1 MFARFCSPASLLLAV
16 MVSLSPVLS
25 CYAYADQSNQGQE
38 VAYGSEDY
46 RGTGRADEPGDGGAQ
61 PQDGAEAGAGAAG
74 GEAQK
79 ADFLE
84 AASSGLSA
92 LGGSPLLGV
101 DGASA
106 HADLHRSGR
115 GGDSGSDGLGAGDGQ
130 SVNRSGDDSSG
141 LGELS
146 ESGFSA
152 DEFGD
157 SASGDNDNSLQVLP
171 QDEEVSNDD
180 LIEPRVIPAVPA
192 SIYAALSWIGVAST
206 TAGYVDQFVGW
217 FSGGDKNEKANI
229 AVNAANFGMLKVIA
243 NILHDELDSIHTYT
257 YQTQQAL
264 SRYGVVGSAINKL
277 VDYNVNEYYDGY
289 TYSTAK
295 YLAFIFRELEQ
306 AETLSKQQWGYGY
319 GGTAVFNT
327 NSPAGWLQK
336 LKEYN
341 VNEYYDG
348 YTYSTA
354 KYLAFIF
361 RELERGN
368 SKLNYSGSL
377 VGGDSGDYSAARLLA
392 RVHNALYGDI
402 TYAETGNGGVR
413 SAVSVLGYIAN
424 LIYYGN
430 NDIMM
435 IAGRNLYNGGLNGV
449 EGSGLY
455 STARLL
461 ARLYNANVQE
471 VTLHETGSTGYRST
485 AGLLGYLANLV
496 FDTQYSD
503 GQLIETG
510 TSAKRSLA
518 DLLRYT
524 ANLAYLSKEKLN
536 QISSFMQADS
546 SLLSKSVSDILS
558 RLDLLHEDMGAGISV
573 DTSGIESNLD
583 KIAGL
588 LLAAGVIENGKD
600 LFDAVFGDLSG
611 IGQAAATGAIQSAM
625 EDAFPFCVP
634 ALVKQVFGL
643 LVFEGSA
650 PVWEFDIC
658 GHPLVCD
665 FSGFQLVADCT
676 SWLARLGFVLALLV
690 NTRKFVFTVNGG
702 GSS

>member
-1 MFARFCSPASLLLAV
+1 MFARFCSPVSLLLAV

-25 CYAYADQSNQGQE
+25 CYAYADESATDQGVADAYSQE
-38 VAYGSEDY
+38 AQEDPDS
-46 RGTGRADEPGDGGAQ
+46 RGDGARSSGADV
-61 PQDGAEAGAGAAG
+61 DGESAASGADGSAAG
-74 GEAQK
+74 EGRFP
-79 ADFLE
+79 D
-84 AASSGLSA
+84 
-92 LGGSPLLGV
+92 

-106 HADLHRSGR
+106 GAGEAAQEIDGGLAEGPDDSFGSFGDDLSLP
-115 GGDSGSDGLGAGDGQ
+115 DDGIMPLGLTEVGYLDKIYFALGA
-130 SVNRSGDDSSG
+130 NNSGG
-141 LGELS
+141 S
-146 ESGFSA
+146 ESFKPYSVSWSA
-152 DEFGD
+152 IKGTIHWV
-157 SASGDNDNSLQVLP
+157 ASKIYVNV
-171 QDEEVSNDD
+171 
-180 LIEPRVIPAVPA
+180 A
-192 SIYAALSWIGVAST
+192 SI
-206 TAGYVDQFVGW
+206 
-217 FSGGDKNEKANI
+217 
-229 AVNAANFGMLKVIA
+229 
-243 NILHDELDSIHTYT
+243 
-257 YQTQQAL
+257 
-264 SRYGVVGSAINKL
+264 
-277 VDYNVNEYYDGY
+277 
-289 TYSTAK
+289 
-295 YLAFIFRELEQ
+295 
-306 AETLSKQQWGYGY
+306 AETLSTVSSNVSRQVNYLQAIDTATKYHRSEFTSAWGYGY
-319 GGTAVFNT
+319 GGTAVINS

-361 RELERGN
+361 RELERVN

-536 QISSFMQADS
+536 QISGFMQADS
-546 SLLSKSVSDILS
+546 SLLSKGLSDILA

-573 DTSGIESNLD
+573 DTSGIESKLD

-611 IGQAAATGAIQSAM
+611 IGQAAAIGAIQSAM

-658 GHPLVCD
+658 GYPLVCD
-665 FSGFQLVADCT
+665 FAGFQLVADCT
-676 SWLARLGFVLALLV
+676 SWLSRLGLLLALLV

>member
-1 MFARFCSPASLLLAV
+1 
-16 MVSLSPVLS
+16 
-25 CYAYADQSNQGQE
+25 
-38 VAYGSEDY
+38 
-46 RGTGRADEPGDGGAQ
+46 
-61 PQDGAEAGAGAAG
+61 
-74 GEAQK
+74 
-79 ADFLE
+79 
-84 AASSGLSA
+84 
-92 LGGSPLLGV
+92 
-101 DGASA
+101 
-106 HADLHRSGR
+106 
-115 GGDSGSDGLGAGDGQ
+115 
-130 SVNRSGDDSSG
+130 
-141 LGELS
+141 
-146 ESGFSA
+146 
-152 DEFGD
+152 
-157 SASGDNDNSLQVLP
+157 
-171 QDEEVSNDD
+171 
-180 LIEPRVIPAVPA
+180 
-192 SIYAALSWIGVAST
+192 
-206 TAGYVDQFVGW
+206 
-217 FSGGDKNEKANI
+217 
-229 AVNAANFGMLKVIA
+229 MLKVIA

-257 YQTQQAL
+257 YQTQLAL

-295 YLAFIFRELEQ
+295 YLAFIFRELER
-306 AETLSKQQWGYGY
+306 
-319 GGTAVFNT
+319 V
-327 NSPAGWLQK
+327 
-336 LKEYN
+336 
-341 VNEYYDG
+341 
-348 YTYSTA
+348 
-354 KYLAFIF
+354 
-361 RELERGN
+361 N

-536 QISSFMQADS
+536 QISGFMQADS
-546 SLLSKSVSDILS
+546 SLLSKGLSDILA

-573 DTSGIESNLD
+573 DTSGIESKLD

-611 IGQAAATGAIQSAM
+611 IGQAAAIGAIQSAM

-658 GHPLVCD
+658 GYPLVCD
-665 FSGFQLVADCT
+665 FAGFQLVADCT
-676 SWLARLGFVLALLV
+676 SWLSRLGLLLALLV

>member
-1 MFARFCSPASLLLAV
+1 MFARFCSPVSLLLAA

-46 RGTGRADEPGDGGAQ
+46 RGTGRADEPGEGGAQ
-61 PQDGAEAGAGAAG
+61 LQDGAEAGAGAAG

-84 AASSGLSA
+84 AASSGQSA

-115 GGDSGSDGLGAGDGQ
+115 GGDSGSDGLGAGNGQ

-157 SASGDNDNSLQVLP
+157 SASGDNGNSLQGLP

-257 YQTQQAL
+257 YQTQLAL

-295 YLAFIFRELEQ
+295 YLAFIFRELER
-306 AETLSKQQWGYGY
+306 
-319 GGTAVFNT
+319 V
-327 NSPAGWLQK
+327 
-336 LKEYN
+336 
-341 VNEYYDG
+341 
-348 YTYSTA
+348 
-354 KYLAFIF
+354 
-361 RELERGN
+361 N

-536 QISSFMQADS
+536 QISGFMQADS
-546 SLLSKSVSDILS
+546 SLLSKGLSDILA

-573 DTSGIESNLD
+573 DTSGIESKLD

-600 LFDAVFGDLSG
+600 LLDVVFGDLSG

-658 GHPLVCD
+658 GYPLVCD
-665 FSGFQLVADCT
+665 FAGFQLVADCT
-676 SWLARLGFVLALLV
+676 SWLSRLGLLLALLV

>member
-1 MFARFCSPASLLLAV
+1 MSRWLSRF
-16 MVSLSPVLS
+16 SPVPVILLSVLLVASPFFS
-25 CYAYADQSNQGQE
+25 CYAWGDASYGDTGTNYERISENSEFRPGVGE
-38 VAYGSEDY
+38 V
-46 RGTGRADEPGDGGAQ
+46 GTS
-61 PQDGAEAGAGAAG
+61 QDFEG
-74 GEAQK
+74 
-79 ADFLE
+79 
-84 AASSGLSA
+84 
-92 LGGSPLLGV
+92 
-101 DGASA
+101 
-106 HADLHRSGR
+106 
-115 GGDSGSDGLGAGDGQ
+115 
-130 SVNRSGDDSSG
+130 
-141 LGELS
+141 
-146 ESGFSA
+146 
-152 DEFGD
+152 
-157 SASGDNDNSLQVLP
+157 VLP
-171 QDEEVSNDD
+171 GSEVSNENGEVEDGLFSVSSGSAD
-180 LIEPRVIPAVPA
+180 FVLDQSSTHYLADSLDESSSDSVTSYLEDIVSLLGEIADYYRQGGSGISPLADINSV
-192 SIYAALSWIGVAST
+192 YDKLFALNANLGSYFGV
-206 TAGYVDQFVGW
+206 
-217 FSGGDKNEKANI
+217 SGGSSSASNRSTFTIN
-229 AVNAANFGMLKVIA
+229 GMTFSVGRYSVAWIFSYLWY
-243 NILHDELDSIHTYT
+243 NLDSVVVNT
-257 YQTQQAL
+257 
-264 SRYGVVGSAINKL
+264 SRVNSNIGSLI
-277 VDYNVNEYYDGY
+277 
-289 TYSTAK
+289 
-295 YLAFIFRELEQ
+295 
-306 AETLSKQQWGYGY
+306 TLMKSQWGYGY
-319 GGTAVFNT
+319 GSTAVLSS

-361 RELERGN
+361 RELERVN

-536 QISSFMQADS
+536 QISGFMQADS
-546 SLLSKSVSDILS
+546 SLLSKGLSDILA

-588 LLAAGVIENGKD
+588 LLAAGVIENSKD

-611 IGQAAATGAIQSAM
+611 IGQAAAIGAIQSAM

-658 GHPLVCD
+658 GYPLVCD
-665 FSGFQLVADCT
+665 FAGFQLVADCT
-676 SWLARLGFVLALLV
+676 SWLSRLGLLLALLV